1 MRDLLFVDFRN
12 FRVVLSDQ
20 IIRVLFKVL
29 KFLNKFLGIVK
40 NPRHYISLQSD
51 LIKTV
56 VEKSYVKELIN
67 NVLSETTCV
76 LFA

>member
-1 MRDLLFVDFRN
+1 
-12 FRVVLSDQ
+12 LSDQ

-29 KFLNKFLGIVK
+29 KFLNEFLGIVK
-40 NPRHYISLQSD
+40 NPGHHISLQSD